1 MLEIIE
7 NLQLTAAS
15 HKVKTLYKQLL
26 LALKGMSMTREYDE
40 KRDFIRI
47 DIDCEIEFKKID
59 STNGVSIGQILN
71 LSGRGMMFVS
81 EVELEKNNVFEINV
95 KPSNALTPSLHA
107 NVKVVR
113 VVKQRHAS
121 GYEIGAV
128 IKEIYDDNE

>member
-1 MLEIIE
+1 
-7 NLQLTAAS
+7 
-15 HKVKTLYKQLL
+15 
-26 LALKGMSMTREYDE
+26 MTREYDE

-47 DIDCEIEFKKID
+47 DIDCKIEFRNTD
-59 STNGVSIGQILN
+59 STDEVLTGQILN

-81 EVELEKNNVFEINV
+81 DVELEKNNTFEINV
-95 KPSNALTPSLHA
+95 KPANSLTPSLHA

-113 VVKQRHAS
+113 VVKQRQAS